1 MTSQTRARVFFT
13 TAALTA
19 ALAGGFAARAQQ
31 QSGIAGRVGGA
42 LDKGGRAIKNGVQ
55 GAFARTQTTVNT
67 MQVLDRVYSR
77 LHWEKALTTSV
88 LEVEVQPGGVTL
100 LRGAVP
106 DAAAKTKAV
115 DLARNTVGVIQVVDQ
130 LSVAPVTDVST
141 PAPVVEPVQPRP
153 IR

>member
-1 MTSQTRARVFFT
+1 MTSQTRVRIVF
-13 TAALTA
+13 TAAAFATVM
-19 ALAGGFAARAQQ
+19 AGGLAARAQQ
-31 QSGIAGRVGGA
+31 GGIAERVGGA
-42 LDKGGRAIKNGVQ
+42 LDNTGRAIKNGVQ

-77 LHWEKALTTSV
+77 LHWEKALTTSA

-100 LRGAVP
+100 LRGVVP
-106 DAAAKTKAV
+106 DARAKVKAV

-130 LSVAPVTDVST
+130 LSVSPTVDGTV
-141 PAPVVEPVQPRP
+141 PAPVVDPAQPRP